1 MFAERASVFGSRAA
15 AADHQLGVRP
25 LDRLRRERRVG
36 ELVVATLEGR
46 LFT

>member
-1 MFAERASVFGSRAA
+1 MPRDDPERHLLAA